1 MFSTLFYIYIYI
13 FDQNGFFFYLQAM
26 RNTHKVGSSQE
37 KRERTKSINTVAA
50 RMKHVVEKMIS
61 SQKDGESRPQ
71 VTIFLYKSQQS
82 EIIASFLNEMR
93 KENVNLF
100 NNKTDLMH
108 LIVSRYE
115 ELIASLRPSSEIT
128 SSTEELCQ

>member
-1 MFSTLFYIYIYI
+1 
-13 FDQNGFFFYLQAM
+13 M
-26 RNTHKVGSSQE
+26 RNTHKAASPHE

-50 RMKHVVEKMIS
+50 RMKQVVEKMIAN
-61 SQKDGESRPQ
+61 QKDGESKSQ

-100 NNKTDLMH
+100 NNRNKLLQ
-108 LIVSRYE
+108 LIMARYDN
-115 ELIASLRPSSEIT
+115 LIATLNAT
-128 SSTEELCQ
+128 SQPLATSAE

>member
-1 MFSTLFYIYIYI
+1 
-13 FDQNGFFFYLQAM
+13 M
-26 RNTHKVGSSQE
+26 RNSHKVGSSQE

-50 RMKHVVEKMIS
+50 RMKNVVEKMIA

-100 NNKTDLMH
+100 HSKAELMA

-115 ELIASLRPSSEIT
+115 ELISSLRAPSGLQVT
-128 SSTEELCQ
+128 STTVEPCQ